1 MNRLPDRS
9 HAFWLLH
16 EQISARRRSFS
27 GVTLDNL
34 GGVDATDVESNCET
48 DLIKY
53 PPHRGCIG
61 QTCQIYWRST
71 TVEDHVDR
79 RHRIARWWLIAD
91 LIARRRRSDTTR

>member
-27 GVTLDNL
+27 CGTLDNL
-34 GGVDATDVESNCET
+34 GGVDATDTEINCET

-53 PPHRGCIG
+53 PPPWG
-61 QTCQIYWRST
+61 
-71 TVEDHVDR
+71 
-79 RHRIARWWLIAD
+79 
-91 LIARRRRSDTTR
+91 